1 MQFFRKTDRNERK
14 EMDQNKKII
23 IFTDAWIKIL
33 KIKSRDGLE
42 VDISQSYK
50 IYSQHPQNNGHKI
63 HFGHLIVLILPNSH
77 HTPSNTN
84 RIWTRLNAT
93 PLRSL

>member
-33 KIKSRDGLE
+33 KIKSRDGLD
-42 VDISQSYK
+42 VDI
-50 IYSQHPQNNGHKI
+50 
-63 HFGHLIVLILPNSH
+63 
-77 HTPSNTN
+77 
-84 RIWTRLNAT
+84 
-93 PLRSL
+93 